1 MGNKYKNIEIED
13 YESILELIGNDKERV
28 FFRDEVNEDSSSSIM
43 Y

>member
-28 FFRDEVNEDSSSSIM
+28 FLEM
-43 Y
+43 K